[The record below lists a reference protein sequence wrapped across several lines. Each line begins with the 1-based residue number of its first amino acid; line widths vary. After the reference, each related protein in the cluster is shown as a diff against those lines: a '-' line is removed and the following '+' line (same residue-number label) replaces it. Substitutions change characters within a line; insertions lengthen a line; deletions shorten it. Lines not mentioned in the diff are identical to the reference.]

1 MVIDIPKEV
10 YDHQKKLEKF
20 FSDLGFSVKKIKDTD
35 LFLTAFIHKS
45 YAADFKTITSH
56 NERLEFVGDGILW
69 AIVTK
74 LLFSKFPQMEESEMT
89 LYKIALVREE
99 TLAKVWKSIGLDSMI
114 FISKGEENAQGREKD
129 TILWDAVEALLGYIY
144 VDIGE
149 SIAQEFVEKYIFSL
163 LPLIDKTP
171 IKSYKTM
178 VQELTQ
184 KELKIIPEY
193 QEQEFEKDKKG
204 NVLQYISYLLVNGE
218 KKSEGKGTNKKKAQE
233 SAAKNFYESLTK
245 TIS

>member
-1 MVIDIPKEV
+1 MAATPPPEV
-10 YDHQKKLEKF
+10 YDHQKKLEQF
-20 FSDLGFSVKKIKDTD
+20 FSDLGFQIDDIKNSE

-69 AIVTK
+69 AIVAK

-99 TLAKVWKSIGLDSMI
+99 TLARVWKSIGLDKMI
-114 FISKGEENAQGREKD
+114 FISKGEENAQGRDKD
-129 TILWDAVEALLGYIY
+129 TILWDAVEALLGYLY

-149 SIAQEFVEKYIFSL
+149 VAAQQFVEKYIFSL
-163 LPLIDKTP
+163 LPLINKTP

-178 VQELTQ
+178 VQEYIQ
-184 KELKIIPEY
+184 KDLKITPEY
-193 QEQEFEKDKKG
+193 QEQEFEKDQKG
-204 NVLQYISYLLVNGE
+204 NILQYTSSLFIQGE

-233 SAAKNFYESLTK
+233 AAAKNFYESLEE